1 MQRIRPRLRLHPVP
15 LRLRHPPRLIL
26 RLTCG
31 CTEKDDDTN
40 RDADKGGG
48 TGIIKKEDG
57 ERMKK
62 EPGGAVLF
70 IVRNKLT
77 START
82 ICGRGCWSIRP
93 LC

>member
-1 MQRIRPRLRLHPVP
+1 MFFFIWTIKCGAWYPVSIRCTISRLRTQRQQRRLVQRIRLRLPPVP

-48 TGIIKKEDG
+48 TGIIKKKTG
-57 ERMKK
+57 S
-62 EPGGAVLF
+62 G
-70 IVRNKLT
+70 
-77 START
+77 
-82 ICGRGCWSIRP
+82 
-93 LC
+93 